1 MSITQHELEALPE
14 LEGETEG
21 ELELEGESEL
31 EGEQFL
37 STIVRG
43 IGGLLGE
50 TEGER
55 EFEGE
60 GEFEGELEGEFEGE
74 LEGEGELEFESEGE
88 LEGEQFL
95 STIAR
100 GIGGLLG
107 ETELEGEGELEFEG
121 EGELE
126 LEGETEFELN
136 PVRRVYPDAM
146 MEHLGHAAAEAE
158 SEAAAEAFLGA
169 LLPIAARALPSVMRA
184 APRLIPQIGRIA
196 RVLRRNPATRPLVR
210 AIPTIVQRTANT
222 LARQAARGRP
232 ITARSALRVLDRQT
246 SRALRNPYQ
255 RRRILHRARV
265 IDRRYHRGGGLQRRG
280 PWVGRRR
287 GYPYRRRMPG
297 YVGRRRPVYAGGAG
311 PVYGGG
317 GGGPVYAGGA
327 PVYGGATVGAP
338 VAVVPTGAGAV
349 RAVPTYGGVPV
360 GYRRRRRRGLGG
372 LYRITRVG

>member
-21 ELELEGESEL
+21 ELELEGE
-31 EGEQFL
+31 
-37 STIVRG
+37 
-43 IGGLLGE
+43 
-50 TEGER
+50 
-55 EFEGE
+55 
-60 GEFEGELEGEFEGE
+60 GEF
-74 LEGEGELEFESEGE
+74 
-88 LEGEQFL
+88 EGEQFL

-107 ETELEGEGELEFEG
+107 ETELEGEGEFEGELESEFEGELEGEGEG

-126 LEGETEFELN
+126 FEGETEYELN

-232 ITARSALRVLDRQT
+232 ITARGALRVLDRQT

-265 IDRRYHRGGGLQRRG
+265 IDRRYHHRGGPQRRG
-280 PWVGRRR
+280 PWVGRR

-297 YVGRRRPVYAGGAG
+297 YVGRRRPVYAGGGGG
-311 PVYGGG
+311 PVYGG
-317 GGGPVYAGGA
+317 
-327 PVYGGATVGAP
+327 AP
-338 VAVVPTGAGAV
+338 VAVPAYAGASVPVVAGAV
-349 RAVPTYGGVPV
+349 RAVPAYGGAPV

-372 LYRITRVG
+372 LYRIQRVG

>member
-21 ELELEGESEL
+21 ELELEGE
-31 EGEQFL
+31 
-37 STIVRG
+37 
-43 IGGLLGE
+43 
-50 TEGER
+50 
-55 EFEGE
+55 
-60 GEFEGELEGEFEGE
+60 GEF
-74 LEGEGELEFESEGE
+74 
-88 LEGEQFL
+88 EGEQFL

-107 ETELEGEGELEFEG
+107 ETELELEGEGEFEGEFEGELEGEGEFELEGELEFEG
-121 EGELE
+121 EGEFEGEQFLSTIARGIGGLLGETELE
-126 LEGETEFELN
+126 LEGEGEGELEFEGETEYELN

-222 LARQAARGRP
+222 LARQAARGRA
-232 ITARSALRVLDRQT
+232 ITARGALRVLDRQT

-265 IDRRYHRGGGLQRRG
+265 IDRRYHHRGGLRRRG
-280 PWVGRRR
+280 PRVGRRQ
-287 GYPYRRRMPG
+287 GYPYRRGMPG
-297 YVGRRRPVYAGGAG
+297 YVRRRRPVYAGGGAA
-311 PVYGGG
+311 VYGGG
-317 GGGPVYAGGA
+317 APVGVPAYAGGPA
-327 PVYGGATVGAP
+327 PVV
-338 VAVVPTGAGAV
+338 AGAV
-349 RAVPTYGGVPV
+349 RVVPTYGGAPA
-360 GYRRRRRRGLGG
+360 GYGRRRRRGLGG
-372 LYRITRVG
+372 LYRIQRVG

>member
-1 MSITQHELEALPE
+1 MSISQHELEALPE

-21 ELELEGESEL
+21 ELELEGE
-31 EGEQFL
+31 G
-37 STIVRG
+37 
-43 IGGLLGE
+43 
-50 TEGER
+50 
-55 EFEGE
+55 
-60 GEFEGELEGEFEGE
+60 
-74 LEGEGELEFESEGE
+74 EGE

-107 ETELEGEGELEFEG
+107 ETEGELEFEGEGELEFEGEGEFEGELEGEGELEFEG

-126 LEGETEFELN
+126 GEQFLSTIVRGIGGLLGETELELN

-280 PWVGRRR
+280 PWVGGRR

-297 YVGRRRPVYAGGAG
+297 YVGRRRPVYA
-311 PVYGGG
+311 
-317 GGGPVYAGGA
+317 
-327 PVYGGATVGAP
+327 
-338 VAVVPTGAGAV
+338 
-349 RAVPTYGGVPV
+349 
-360 GYRRRRRRGLGG
+360 
-372 LYRITRVG
+372 